1 MTFTVRELWAAF
13 HGMALGG
20 GYLLLFSGMI
30 YVLWS
35 LKPGW
40 AAATAAATQ
49 VKILKAGTV
58 LMAVVMWLTVFI
70 GTYVIYPWYRA
81 KPPAG
86 LTDLA
91 DYPRYFLVANPNLA
105 AWHNF
110 GMEWKEHVAWL
121 APILA
126 SAVAAVICRYGPKLI
141 EEAQLR
147 KYLIILFSFAFVIA
161 GIVALLG
168 AFITKAAPLY

>member
-13 HGMALGG
+13 HGMGLGAV
-20 GYLLLFSGMI
+20 YLLMSPGII
-30 YVLWS
+30 YIMWS

-40 AAATAAATQ
+40 ATETAAATQ
-49 VKILKAGTV
+49 VSILKAGTV
-58 LMAVVMWLTVFI
+58 IMAVIMWLTVII
-70 GTYVIYPWYRA
+70 GTYVVYPWYRA

-86 LTDLA
+86 VTDLI
-91 DYPRYFLVANPNLA
+91 DYPRYFLLANPNLA

-121 APILA
+121 VPILA
-126 SAVAAVICRYGPKLI
+126 TAIAAVVYQYGPKLI
-141 EEAQLR
+141 EEEQLR
-147 KYLIILFSFAFVIA
+147 KGLIIIMIIAFGIA
-161 GIVALLG
+161 GIVGLLG